1 MPEPKRIVLLGATG
15 SIGESTLAVID
26 RHPEQFQLVG
36 IAANRNGE
44 ALEAIGDRFNVS
56 HRSLYQTD
64 GVDGLRQLATL
75 PEADLVIVATT
86 GTIALAPTIAA
97 LESGKT
103 VGLANKETLVLG
115 GEFVMKAAREGH
127 GQLLPVDSEHN
138 AIFQCLEALRDPKHL
153 KRILLTASGGPFLHH
168 TLREMQDI
176 TPAEALKHPNW
187 DMGPKVTVDSATMA
201 NKGLEMIE
209 ARWLFDLAPDQI
221 DVVIHPQSLIHS
233 MVEFRDGAVLA
244 QMAPTSMTFPIQHV
258 LAWPEKVD
266 PVGEGI
272 DFMKIHR
279 LELRPPDLERFPCL
293 ALARQSLEQGG
304 VAPAIYNAANE
315 IAVEAFLENQLGY
328 LAIPRL
334 ISHCLETAS
343 FEVPEN
349 LGQLLQLG
357 EDLHAYARHQLQSLP
372 S

>member
-1 MPEPKRIVLLGATG
+1 MPDPKRIVLLGATG
-15 SIGESTLAVID
+15 SIGESTLAVIE
-26 RHPEQFQLVG
+26 RHPARFELVG
-36 IAANRNGE
+36 IAANQNGA
-44 ALEAIGDRFNVS
+44 ALDAIGKRFNVPN
-56 HRSLYQTD
+56 RSLYSTD

-97 LESGKT
+97 LEAGKT

-115 GEFVMKAAREGH
+115 GEFVMRAAREGT

-138 AIFQCLEALRDPKHL
+138 AIFQCLEALREPGDL
-153 KRILLTASGGPFLHH
+153 KRILLTASGGPFIHH
-168 TLREMQDI
+168 TRREMESI

-233 MVEFRDGAVLA
+233 MVEFRDGSVLA
-244 QMAPTSMTFPIQHV
+244 QMAPASMTFPIQHV
-258 LAWPEKVD
+258 LAWPDKIEPCV
-266 PVGEGI
+266 EGL
-272 DFMKIHR
+272 DFTKILK
-279 LELRPPDLERFPCL
+279 LELRPPDLEKFPCL

-304 VAPAIYNAANE
+304 IAPAVYNAANE
-315 IAVEAFLENQLGY
+315 VAVEAFLQNQLGF
-328 LAIPRL
+328 LAIPKL
-334 ISHCLETAS
+334 IEHCLKTAS
-343 FEVPEN
+343 FGIPGSLEE
-349 LGQLLQLG
+349 LLQLG
-357 EDLHAYARHQLQSLP
+357 EDLLAFAQAELQNLP
-372 S
+372 D